1 MVGLPRFS
9 REGGS
14 LMRNGTN
21 GTLVAVLSLAIFSAP
36 ANATNH
42 EIYKGATMRLVVG
55 FAAGGGFDT
64 YSRTIARHLGKHIA
78 GNPSVVVEN
87 MTGAGGLIAANYLFK
102 LAKPDG
108 LTIGNIIGGSFMAQV
123 LGRPGVE
130 FDARKFEYLGV
141 PAKDHPT
148 CVFSKASGITSV
160 EKWFASKN
168 PVKVGGTGPG
178 ATTHDNPKL
187 LHAALDLPTQVVGGY
202 KGTADIR
209 LAIERG
215 EVAGGCGW
223 GWDSVRATWGNA
235 IAAGDVVVVLQST
248 EEIHPELPNVPLAVK
263 FAKSEESRQLIEA
276 GSHDMNALT
285 RSYIIPPGTPKPRV
299 QILQKAF
306 LETMKDPDFL
316 TDANKA
322 KLGIG
327 PISGEEMERRVR
339 GLFKLSPSVV
349 AKLKEVLK

>member
-1 MVGLPRFS
+1 ML
-9 REGGS
+9 
-14 LMRNGTN
+14 NGTHVI
-21 GTLVAVLSLAIFSAP
+21 LAVVVSVALFSLP

-64 YSRTIARHLGKHIA
+64 YSRTIARHLGKHIP
-78 GNPSVVVEN
+78 GNPSLAVEN
-87 MTGAGGLIAANYLFK
+87 MTGAGGLIAANHLFK
-102 LAKPDG
+102 AAKPDG
-108 LTIGNIIGGSFMAQV
+108 LTIGNIIGGSFMAQL

-130 FDARKFEYLGV
+130 FEALKFEFLGV

-148 CVFSKASGITSV
+148 CVFTKASGITGIDQ
-160 EKWFASKN
+160 WFASKT

-178 ATTHDNPKL
+178 ATTYDNPKL
-187 LHAALDLPTQVVGGY
+187 LQAALDLPTQVVGGY

-223 GWDSVRATWGNA
+223 GWDSVRATWGKA
-235 IAAGDVVVVLQST
+235 IAAGDVAVVLQST
-248 EEIHPELPNVPLAVK
+248 DEVHPELPNVPLAIK
-263 FAKSEESRQLIEA
+263 FAKSEDARQLIQA

-285 RSYIIPPGTPKPRV
+285 RSYVIPPGTPKQRV

-306 LETMKDPDFL
+306 MDTMGDPEFL
-316 TDANKA
+316 TDAKKA
-322 KLGIG
+322 KLGIS
-327 PISGEEMERRVR
+327 PISGEQMENTVRR
-339 GLFKLSPSVV
+339 LFKLSPAVV

>member
-1 MVGLPRFS
+1 
-9 REGGS
+9 
-14 LMRNGTN
+14 MRNRAN
-21 GTLVAVLSLAIFSAP
+21 GILVAVLGLASWAGR
-36 ANATNH
+36 AYAADH

-64 YSRTIARHLGKHIA
+64 YSRTIARHLGKHIP

-87 MTGAGGLIAANYLFK
+87 MTGAGGLIAANHLFK
-102 LAKPDG
+102 AAKADG
-108 LTIGNIIGGSFMAQV
+108 LTVGNIIGGSFMAQL

-130 FDARKFEYLGV
+130 FDALKFEYLGV

-148 CVFSKASGITSV
+148 CVFAKASGITSV
-160 EKWFASKN
+160 EQWFASKT

-178 ATTHDNPKL
+178 ATTYDNPKL
-187 LHAALDLPTQVVGGY
+187 LQAALDLPTQVVGGY

-209 LAIERG
+209 LAVERG

-223 GWDSVRATWGNA
+223 GWDSVRATWGKA
-235 IAAGDVVVVLQST
+235 IAAGDVAVVLQST
-248 EEIHPELPNVPLAVK
+248 EEAHPELPNVPLAIK
-263 FAKSEESRQLIEA
+263 FAKSEDSRQLIEA

-285 RSYIIPPGTPKPRV
+285 RSYVIPPGTPKQRV

-306 LETMKDPDFL
+306 MDTMKDREFL
-316 TDANKA
+316 ADAKKA